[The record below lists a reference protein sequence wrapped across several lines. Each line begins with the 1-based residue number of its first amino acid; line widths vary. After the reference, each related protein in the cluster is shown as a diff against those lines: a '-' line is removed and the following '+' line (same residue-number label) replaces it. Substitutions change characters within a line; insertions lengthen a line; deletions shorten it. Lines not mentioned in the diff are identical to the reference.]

1 MAKSAGYSGKPLI
14 QKLGIKPG
22 ARMFWQRAPSGF
34 ARLLGML
41 PPRAELVGPRAMN
54 LDFAL
59 LFVTDRKTLTTQFVK
74 LADRLAPA
82 GMLWVAWPKKS
93 SGVASD
99 LDDNVVRQVGL
110 AAGLV
115 DVKVCAIDEMWSGLR
130 FVIPLKD
137 RPAKAQSNRG

>member
-1 MAKSAGYSGKPLI
+1 MAKSAGYSGTPLI

-22 ARMFWQRAPSGF
+22 ARMLWERAPDGF
-34 ARLLGML
+34 ARLLGKL
-41 PPRAELVGPRAMN
+41 PPSAELVGPRAKN
-54 LDFAL
+54 LDFAI
-59 LFVTDRKTLTTQFVK
+59 LFVTDRKSLTARFTK

-82 GMLWVAWPKKS
+82 GMLWVAWPKRS

-99 LDDNVVRQVGL
+99 LDDNVVRQIGL

-115 DVKVCAIDEMWSGLR
+115 DVKVCAIDATWSGLR

-137 RPAKAQSNRG
+137 RPVKAKHG